1 VRRYLPHLLVA
12 LLVFAAGWWARQ
24 PAPPPVRYER
34 VVVAESVLVAQE
46 PRVEIRYIDRIV
58 TRTVRPEQT
67 ATAPDA
73 GEPDVASFCAEYV
86 RGLQPDTVRDTLRV
100 PDARLLIRSGRYD
113 GRELTVW
120 GPTSSGDLK
129 RIDYRARAPLSWVV
143 DGDSVLVRSARA
155 WWIDDAVRAGVFVGA
170 GYLLGALTQ

>member
-1 VRRYLPHLLVA
+1 MRRYLPHALVA
-12 LLVFAAGWWARQ
+12 LLVFSAGWWARQ
-24 PAPPPVRYER
+24 PAPPAVRYRDVIVPET
-34 VVVAESVLVAQE
+34 VLVAGE
-46 PRVEIRYIDRIV
+46 PQVEVRWRTRIV
-58 TRTVRPEQT
+58 TRVVRPEQT

-86 RGLQPDTVRDTLRV
+86 RGLQPDTVRDTIRV
-100 PDARLLIRSGRYD
+100 PDRRLLIRSGRYD

-143 DGDSVLVRSARA
+143 DGDSVVVRSARA
-155 WWIDDAVRAGVFVGA
+155 WWIDDAIRAGVYVGA